1 MVITKTMAFD
11 NFYFPVLCLPFEIGN
26 FVTKFSFSFFILL
39 TDIKYLAGDYA
50 LHVSLCIYGDMKK

>member
-1 MVITKTMAFD
+1 MAFD

-50 LHVSLCIYGDMKK
+50 VHVSLCIYGDMKK